1 MELFQKLSAQS
12 KGLLAIILG
21 TILLLDR
28 FGWFHELLKDLIF
41 IGALCLIAYGIAL
54 GKFPAKIAKIIQ
66 DRKNS

>member
-1 MELFQKLSAQS
+1 MELFQKLSPQA

-41 IGALCLIAYGIAL
+41 IGALCLIIYGIIL
-54 GKFPAKIAKIIQ
+54 GKFPAKIAQMIQ
-66 DRKNS
+66 DRKGT